1 MAVGPGVDAFTTG
14 DKVLSWID
22 LRVNSDLY
30 TITSSHV
37 TSYERKHIK
46 RISLCLFFQVGGSLA
61 EFAVVPL
68 SSTVKRP
75 LEVSAVDACCIPVA
89 GLTALQA
96 IKDYVGLKLDGK
108 SDENLLITAA
118 SGGVGLYAVQVS
130 HISSST
136 IHVSSFLW
144 IFPLHTDIPTHKLL
158 FVLHY
163 SASGKSRC

>member
-1 MAVGPGVDAFTTG
+1 M
-14 DKVLSWID
+14 
-22 LRVNSDLY
+22 
-30 TITSSHV
+30 
-37 TSYERKHIK
+37 
-46 RISLCLFFQVGGSLA
+46 FFQVGGSLA

-96 IKDYVGLKLDGK
+96 IKDYAGLKLDGK

-136 IHVSSFLW
+136 IHLSSFLW
-144 IFPLHTDIPTHKLL
+144 VSMSYRHIYRQVVIWSTL
-158 FVLHY
+158 
-163 SASGKSRC
+163 